1 MMIIMENKM
10 ENDNYKINIELSR
23 SFPGMMDGVYE
34 LININR
40 NSVKA
45 LDSLNRDID
54 AETGKTRKDKN
65 IEYFILSNLDS
76 VNMSMAGQLN
86 KAYNHLMDMK
96 VKYKGN
102 ELVDGVDGDYFMNSW
117 HEFSDNNGLNVT
129 NVLRQSLFLS
139 GAGMFPY
146 NNEEIKGRLDKEMYE
161 YIKERVVW
169 SVTTPENPP
178 SAIIPFMFD
187 YKQGADVLSATRNL
201 HHLQD
206 LSKSYYEEIKK
217 TPQDKQEEIVLYLAE
232 KLLFNPLSNPKE
244 NAIFEIFNEN
254 EKELIFK
261 KLGSENPHS
270 LVIKR
275 LQDDIASNAPEVKK
289 SPSFK
294 M

>member
-54 AETGKTRKDKN
+54 TETGKTKKDKN
-65 IEYFILSNLDS
+65 IEYFLLSNLDS
-76 VNMSMAGQLN
+76 VNMSVAGQLN

-102 ELVDGVDGDYFMNSW
+102 ELVDGVDGDYFMNAW
-117 HEFSDNNGLNVT
+117 HEFSDQNGLNVT
-129 NVLRQSLFLS
+129 NVLKQSLFLS
-139 GAGMFPY
+139 GAGTFPY
-146 NNEEIKGRLDKEMYE
+146 NNEEIKGKLDKEMYE
-161 YIKERVVW
+161 FIKERVVW
-169 SVTTPENPP
+169 SVTTPENTP

-187 YKQGADVLSATRNL
+187 YKQGAEVLSATRNL

-254 EKELIFK
+254 EKELIVK
-261 KLGSENPHS
+261 KFGSENPHS
-270 LVIKR
+270 LVIIR
-275 LQDDIASNAPEVKK
+275 LQDDMEYKAQAVKK